1 MSIDHISVVIIAKNA
16 EETIEESL
24 QSLERFNEVVL
35 YLNDSSDTTEEIAK
49 KYINVTIIKGDF
61 IGFGDTKNAAL
72 LHTTND
78 WVLSLDS
85 DEVLNATLL
94 EEIDAVNLLDSTV
107 VYQLIRD
114 NYFLGEKTQ
123 SSDVIV
129 RLFNKTY
136 TKFNDNAVHEK
147 VIIPTNTKVIRVH
160 THFKH
165 LNITNINQTLTKIIQ
180 YTDLGAKD
188 KQTCFFII
196 IIFKALF
203 AFFKTYILQGNILKG
218 WVGFALAINSA
229 NKRYYKYLKQF
240 INCKKARKKSQ
251 R

>member
-1 MSIDHISVVIIAKNA
+1 MIAKNA
-16 EETIEESL
+16 EETIDESL
-24 QSLERFNEVVL
+24 RSLEDFHEVVL
-35 YLNDSSDTTEEIAK
+35 YLNDSSDKTEDIAQR
-49 KYINVTIIKGDF
+49 YTNVTIEKGDF
-61 IGFGDTKNAAL
+61 IGFGDTKNVAL
-72 LHTTND
+72 TYSKHD

-85 DEVLNATLL
+85 DEVLNAALL
-94 EEIDAVNLLDSTV
+94 REIDTMDLSDSAV
-107 VYQLIRD
+107 VYELKRD

-129 RLFNKTY
+129 RIFNRQY
-136 TKFNDNAVHEK
+136 TQFNDNRVHEK
-147 VIIPTNTKVIRVH
+147 VMVPANTKIIRLK
-160 THFKH
+160 THFIH

-188 KQTCFFII
+188 KQTCFFMV

-240 INCKKARKKSQ
+240 INCKTARKK
-251 R
+251 

>member
-1 MSIDHISVVIIAKNA
+1 LSIKQISVVIIAKNA
-16 EETIEESL
+16 EGTIAESL

-49 KYINVTIIKGDF
+49 KYTNVTIVKGDF
-61 IGFGDTKNAAL
+61 VGFGDTKNAAL
-72 LHTTND
+72 QHTKND

-85 DEVLNATLL
+85 DEVLNAALL
-94 EEIDAVNLLDSTV
+94 EEIETMDLRDSAV

-129 RLFNKTY
+129 RLFNKNY
-136 TKFNDNAVHEK
+136 TKFNDNTVHEK
-147 VIIPTNTKVIRVH
+147 VIIPTNTKVVRLH

-188 KQTCFFII
+188 KQTCFFMT

-240 INCKKARKKSQ
+240 INCKTARKKA
-251 R
+251 